1 MPLLDVTEILSD
13 PDFADTITVT
23 RSTQTGFDHG
33 RPVITVQSFPNVTAV
48 VTAGQG
54 DILKYFPEMTNIQG
68 AILIHTTFRLTSV
81 SETTQA
87 DLVTWQGR
95 DYQITGLND
104 WSTFGVGFIMAVG
117 TVKQFAEAAP

>member
-23 RSTQTGFDHG
+23 RAVETTDGHG
-33 RPVITVQSFPNVTAV
+33 RAQTTTQAFPNIVAV

-54 DILKYFPEMTNIQG
+54 DVLKYFPEMANISG
-68 AILIHTTFRLTSV
+68 AVLIHTTFRLTST

-87 DLVTWQGR
+87 DTVTWQGR
-95 DYQITGLND
+95 DYQITDLND
-104 WSTFGVGFIMAVG
+104 WSTFGAGFIMAVG
-117 TVKQFAEAAP
+117 TLKNFVEAGP

>member
-23 RSTQTGFDHG
+23 RTSQTGFDHG
-33 RPVITVQSFPNVTAV
+33 RPIVTTQTFPNVTAV

-54 DILKYFPEMTNIQG
+54 DILKYFPEMANIQG

-87 DLVTWQGR
+87 DVITWQGR
-95 DYQITGLND
+95 DYQITGVND
-104 WSTFGVGFIMAVG
+104 WSTFGAGFIMAVG
-117 TVKQFAEAAP
+117 TLKNFVEAAP

>member
-23 RSTQTGFDHG
+23 RSIQSGFDHG
-33 RPVITVQSFPNVTAV
+33 RPIVTTQTFLNVTAV

-54 DILKYFPEMTNIQG
+54 DILKYFPEMANIQG
-68 AILIHTTFRLTSV
+68 AILIHTTFLLTSA

-87 DLVTWQGR
+87 DIVTWQGR
-95 DYQITGLND
+95 DYQVTGLND
-104 WSTFGVGFIMAVG
+104 WSTFGAGFIMAVG
-117 TVKQFAEAAP
+117 TLKNFVEAAP